1 MKIYTKS
8 GDKGET
14 SLLSGNRVSKNH
26 ARIEAY
32 GSVDELSSFIGYLRA
47 YDIDENSKIVLFK
60 IQKVLFSMGSLLAL
74 DENKYKLNLDNIKI
88 SDIEFLENEIDAMN
102 ENLPKL
108 TEFIIP
114 GGSKT
119 AGLSHVCR
127 TVCRRCERLVVG
139 LEKTE
144 DVDNNIIQYLNRL
157 SDYFFVLARKF
168 DK

>member
-8 GDKGET
+8 GDKGKT

-47 YDIDENSKIVLFK
+47 YKMDENSKAVLFEV
-60 IQKVLFSMGSLLAL
+60 QKVLFSMASLLAL
-74 DENKYKLNLDNIKI
+74 DENKWNLKLDNIKI
-88 SDIEFLENEIDAMN
+88 SDIKLLEQEIDAMN

-108 TEFIIP
+108 TKFIIP
-114 GGSKT
+114 GGSKII
-119 AGLSHVCR
+119 GLTHVCR

-139 LEKTE
+139 LQENE
-144 DVDNNIIQYLNRL
+144 EIDNNIVQYLNRL